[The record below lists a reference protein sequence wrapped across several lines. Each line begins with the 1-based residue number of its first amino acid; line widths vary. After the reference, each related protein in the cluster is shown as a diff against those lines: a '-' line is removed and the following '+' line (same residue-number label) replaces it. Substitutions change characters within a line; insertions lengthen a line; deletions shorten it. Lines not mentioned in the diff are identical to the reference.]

1 MFKKTNQHK
10 HQINYFTK
18 EAVHYKKNKL
28 EPWQISYNQRI
39 RSFLPKRPENET
51 VVDIGAGSGYI
62 SLFLANEGF
71 GVTAFDLTPVYVEQI
86 NKKAK
91 KQKLTNLKAKVS
103 TAEKLPLKSNS
114 VDYLVANAILEHIE
128 QEQATIKEWKR
139 VTKPQGLIFIT
150 VPLKFRYMWPIFW
163 PINYIHDKRIG
174 HLRRYDR
181 LDLQKKFDLELVDY
195 FYTGHFVKT
204 AGTLLNIF
212 LKNPAL
218 AKRLEVLDAK
228 SVKHRYG
235 ASNISVVLKMPPQ
248 K

>member
-1 MFKKTNQHK
+1 MPTDTNQHK
-10 HQINYFTK
+10 HQIDYFTK
-18 EAVHYKKNKL
+18 EAKHYEKSEL

-39 RSFLPKRPENET
+39 RSFLPDKPKNKT
-51 VVDIGAGSGYI
+51 VVDVGAGSGYI
-62 SLFLANEGF
+62 SLFLAKEGF
-71 GVTAFDLTPVYVEQI
+71 RVTAFDLTPAYVEQI

-103 TAEKLPLKSNS
+103 PAEKLPLKSNS

-139 VTKPQGLIFIT
+139 VTKPEGLIFIT

-181 LDLQKKFDLELVDY
+181 FDLQKKFDLELVDY
-195 FYTGHFVKT
+195 FYTGHFIKT
-204 AGTLLNIF
+204 VGTLLNIF
-212 LKNPAL
+212 LKSPAL
-218 AKRLEVLDAK
+218 AKKLEVLDAK
-228 SVKHRYG
+228 SVKRRYG
-235 ASNISVVLKMPPQ
+235 ASNISVILKIPQ
-248 K
+248 KK